1 MEKRLGY
8 SQPTWGE
15 GSARS
20 FSPLFR
26 DNSGGM
32 AGPTNPTC
40 GPILLAEKEVTGR
53 TLRAHAGSMAGPP
66 SVVDQGAS
74 LRLGLTSRRGVMLRR
89 GVMFRRRRLPSA
101 RHSTQTTK
109 LLPPSLL
116 PAPVGRMAGY
126 QGSPSPDRLVLTAPL
141 HLGRAKV
148 SVAVPGS
155 LPAHALLPTPPPYS
169 FNRRWK
175 QCRMLWPTLP

>member
-1 MEKRLGY
+1 MDLASQVLGMEKRLGY

-66 SVVDQGAS
+66 SVFDQGAS
-74 LRLGLTSRRGVMLRR
+74 LRLGLTSRRGV
-89 GVMFRRRRLPSA
+89 
-101 RHSTQTTK
+101 
-109 LLPPSLL
+109 
-116 PAPVGRMAGY
+116 
-126 QGSPSPDRLVLTAPL
+126 
-141 HLGRAKV
+141 
-148 SVAVPGS
+148 
-155 LPAHALLPTPPPYS
+155 
-169 FNRRWK
+169 
-175 QCRMLWPTLP
+175 TLPLGAKGSSRSFFSALS

>member
-1 MEKRLGY
+1 MCIIVDLFQWQQRGVWPA
-8 SQPTWGE
+8 QP
-15 GSARS
+15 
-20 FSPLFR
+20 
-26 DNSGGM
+26 
-32 AGPTNPTC
+32 PTC
-40 GPILLAEKEVTGR
+40 GPTLRAEKDVTGR

-66 SVVDQGAS
+66 SVFDQGAS

-116 PAPVGRMAGY
+116 PAPVWRDGRLSGITF
-126 QGSPSPDRLVLTAPL
+126 SPDRLVPTAPL